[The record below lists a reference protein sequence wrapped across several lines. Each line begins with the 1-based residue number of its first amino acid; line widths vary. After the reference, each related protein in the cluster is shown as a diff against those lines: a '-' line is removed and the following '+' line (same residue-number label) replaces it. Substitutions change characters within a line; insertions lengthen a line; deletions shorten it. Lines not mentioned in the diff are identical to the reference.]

1 MSQPTEKV
9 NFTSRFPK
17 NVSGMLLMPVL
28 GWLFTPP
35 SLLKNKVALWPSHYR
50 MTYCERERA
59 MARHTLYRN
68 MR

>member
-1 MSQPTEKV
+1 
-9 NFTSRFPK
+9 
-17 NVSGMLLMPVL
+17 MLLMPVL

-50 MTYCERERA
+50 MSYCDRERA